1 MILRYWTAM
10 AGGCLIAAI
19 KALLPRK
26 AGLPRPLDFPSGISV
41 VIPSRNGQDLL
52 ERLLPRLV
60 AELDGI
66 PSEVIVVDNGSDDET
81 ATWLS
86 SAYLGIQVLVSLEP
100 LSFAAAV
107 NRGIASA
114 HFSHVCLLNNDM
126 VIGAGFF
133 HALRAAFEKV
143 PDLFSA
149 TAQIFFPEGVR
160 REETGK
166 AVMPPLRPA
175 SEFPLRCDEPVPGED
190 LSYVLYASGGCSLY
204 DMAKLRQLGCFGEM
218 YRPAYVEDLDAGYRA
233 WLRGWPTVFV
243 AGATVVH
250 HHRAT
255 TSRYYSDEELRLVTE
270 VNYLRFLARAVVSP
284 RLFLKLW
291 TEAVRRLRTDPVIAA
306 AALGFATR
314 AFRWVERPPVCVL
327 PEHYVLALGS
337 GNIAVFPGRKPSN
350 KPVVITT
357 EPNVRTNDAC
367 VLVCLVDE
375 LRPEPEW
382 LQSHVEVV
390 LVRRTHTA
398 FDSTMLAAAL
408 SESRKK
414 WNPVV
419 PAP

>member
-19 KALLPRK
+19 KALLTPK
-26 AGLPRPLDFPSGISV
+26 AGLPRPPGLPSGISV
-41 VIPSRNGQDLL
+41 VVPSRNGQVLL

-86 SAYLGIQVLVSLEP
+86 SAYPSIQVLVSLEP

-114 HFSHVCLLNNDM
+114 RFSHICLLNNDM
-126 VIGAGFF
+126 AVGAGFF

-143 PDLFSA
+143 PGLFSA
-149 TAQIFFPEGVR
+149 TAQIFFPEGIR

-166 AVMPPLRPA
+166 AVMPPLRST
-175 SEFPLRCDEPVPGED
+175 SEFPLRCDEPVSGED

-204 DMAKLRQLGCFGEM
+204 DTGKLRQLGCFGEM

-243 AGATVVH
+243 AGATAVH
-250 HHRAT
+250 HHRTT
-255 TSRYYSDEELRLVTE
+255 TSRYYSEEELRLVTE
-270 VNYLRFLARAVVSP
+270 INYMRFLARAIVSP

-291 TEAVRRLRTDPVIAA
+291 IEAVRRLRTDPVIATP
-306 AALGFATR
+306 ALGFAAR
-314 AFRWVERPPVCVL
+314 AFRWVERPPVCTL
-327 PEHYVLALGS
+327 PEDYVLALGS
-337 GNIAVFPGRKPSN
+337 GHIAVFPGKKRANRPAA
-350 KPVVITT
+350 ITT
-357 EPNVRTNDAC
+357 EPNAGQDGAY
-367 VLVCLVDE
+367 VLVSLVDE

-382 LQSHVEVV
+382 LESNVEVV
-390 LVRRTHTA
+390 LVRRTHTP
-398 FDSTMLAAAL
+398 FDGTMLAAAL
-408 SESRKK
+408 SESGRK
-414 WNPVV
+414 WNLAV

>member
-1 MILRYWTAM
+1 M
-10 AGGCLIAAI
+10 AGGYLIAAI
-19 KALLPRK
+19 KALLPCK
-26 AGLPRPLDFPSGISV
+26 TSLPRPPDFPSGISV
-41 VIPSRNGQDLL
+41 VIPSRNGRDLL

-66 PSEVIVVDNGSDDET
+66 SSEVIVVDNGSDDET

-86 SAYLGIQVLVSLEP
+86 SAYPGIQVLVSLEP

-126 VIGAGFF
+126 VMGARFF

-175 SEFPLRCDEPVPGED
+175 SEFPLCCDEPVPGED

-204 DMAKLRQLGCFGEM
+204 DTAKLQQLACFGEM

-250 HHRAT
+250 HHRTT
-255 TSRYYSDEELRLVTE
+255 TSRYYSEEELRLVTE
-270 VNYLRFLARAVVSP
+270 INYLRFLARAIVSP

-291 TEAVRRLRTDPVIAA
+291 TGALRRLRTDPVIAA
-306 AALGFATR
+306 PALGFAAR
-314 AFRWVERPPVCVL
+314 ALRWVERPPVCAL

-337 GNIAVFPGRKPSN
+337 GHIAVFPGKKCPNRPAA
-350 KPVVITT
+350 VTT
-357 EPNVRTNDAC
+357 EPNAGQDGAY

-382 LQSHVEVV
+382 LQTHVEVV
-390 LVRRTHTA
+390 LVRRTHTPY
-398 FDSTMLAAAL
+398 DGTMLAAAL
-408 SESRKK
+408 SESRRK
-414 WNPVV
+414 WNLVV